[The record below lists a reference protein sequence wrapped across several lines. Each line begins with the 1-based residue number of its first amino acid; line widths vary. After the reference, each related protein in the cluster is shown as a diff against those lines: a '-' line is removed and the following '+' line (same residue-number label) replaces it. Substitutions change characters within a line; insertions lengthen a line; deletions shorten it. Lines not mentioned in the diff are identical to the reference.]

1 MMTLPEQL
9 SNLPEAIK
17 ELPTV
22 LAGHTDNIKILTPDL
37 MVSVSRVTKA
47 DGYYGPPITVEYQG
61 KPVSIKHRAVKD
73 ALRGAEHVF
82 IRSNSHPTT
91 GASRLTVS
99 NGKQV
104 KTVPYDYG
112 YSRAEQYRAAV
123 KAWSQHHNK
132 TCLVIYTVRYLEG
145 FGEEN

>member
-1 MMTLPEQL
+1 MMSIQEQL

-22 LAGHTDNIKILTPDL
+22 RVGHTDNIKILTPDL
-37 MVSVSRVTKA
+37 RVSVSRVGPA
-47 DGYYGPPITVEYQG
+47 DGYYGPKIIVEYQG
-61 KPVSIKHRAVKD
+61 KPVSIKHQAVKD

-112 YSRAEQYRAAV
+112 YSRKERYREAV